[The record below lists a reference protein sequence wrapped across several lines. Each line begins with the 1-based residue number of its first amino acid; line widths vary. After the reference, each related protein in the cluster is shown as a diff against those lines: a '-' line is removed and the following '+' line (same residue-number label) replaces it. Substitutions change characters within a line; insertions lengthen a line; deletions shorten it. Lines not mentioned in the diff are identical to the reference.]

1 LFRCEGTSLKI
12 NLALDALPDFTAAPG
27 PGAHHGATMHICPGI
42 EYMERAWDDA
52 KYGAPSRRP
61 IIEMTMPTIYDPS
74 LAPEGKHIM
83 GIFLQYAP
91 YTLREG
97 TWDDIR
103 ESYADHVIDCIAEY
117 APNIKSII
125 LHRQVLTPLDIERV
139 YGLTGGNIFHGAMS
153 LDQMFVS
160 RPVLGWARYATPIE
174 GLYLCGSG
182 AHPGGGVMGAAGYNA
197 ARQILRTPAVP
208 RISPRGEMFG
218 PCGDGPSLGA

>member
-1 LFRCEGTSLKI
+1 
-12 NLALDALPDFTAAPG
+12 
-27 PGAHHGATMHICPGI
+27 
-42 EYMERAWDDA
+42 
-52 KYGAPSRRP
+52 
-61 IIEMTMPTIYDPS
+61 
-74 LAPEGKHIM
+74 
-83 GIFLQYAP
+83 
-91 YTLREG
+91 
-97 TWDDIR
+97 
-103 ESYADHVIDCIAEY
+103 VIDCIAEY

-197 ARQILRTPAVP
+197 ARQILKEER
-208 RISPRGEMFG
+208 
-218 PCGDGPSLGA
+218 